1 MDTGMDALLNRLMP
15 ELIGKV
21 KALEGRVA
29 ELEAQKDG
37 IQMFL
42 DQLCPKLVQKIKALE
57 AGAAVP
63 AAPKKRRGRP
73 KKDEEVAPVAP
84 MPPVTDTPNG
94 QMPPVQITD
103 IPPMSEAPAGFIEEV
118 KAKCPKDSVFTL
130 DDIKRLAEE
139 GKTVE
144 KDAQLW
150 YFDGQRKTAREF
162 GFDDILDLP
171 FRERLAAFKERG
183 FVTADGSIPSPVY
196 GGK

>member
-1 MDTGMDALLNRLMP
+1 MP

-21 KALEGRVA
+21 KSLEGRVA

-42 DQLCPKLVQKIKALE
+42 DKLCPKLVEKIKALE
-57 AGAAVP
+57 AGATAPV
-63 AAPKKRRGRP
+63 APKKRRGRP
-73 KKDEEVAPVAP
+73 KKDEAAPVFVPGGGGPEAAP
-84 MPPVTDTPNG
+84 MPPITDTPNG